1 MKKLLTVLVILLLAV
16 PASYAQFQDDAV
28 VDYNMRY
35 EIPGVPDSSQPW
47 YGVRGGGVRT
57 VRWAD
62 DMDGDGKQEILATDY
77 GNGGRVHMLEMN
89 AAGQLE
95 VVWSSPANHEQGYI
109 TSPRWVRTGD
119 LDGDGNQEIIF
130 PRLGDHRLEVW
141 ENIGDNDFGVEPAFT
156 LVDSVFVPQG
166 VGVVRLN
173 REVGEVYDF
182 DGDGK
187 DELTTVFYDQMVYV
201 LGVSGSF
208 PGFASWQLEG
218 DGEFQQGSRI
228 GAGSYWHGVP
238 ADIDGDGEVEI
249 VNHFWNFY
257 GFYHI
262 EVVGADTYE
271 YPEVGEPNGYFEF
284 MNSAGLDDIAYM
296 GVQVVDVDGDGKD
309 EIGGI
314 HYYGSP
320 YSVSL
325 VSQTTDETGLY
336 IWDSTDHAFIGENLW
351 ELAGH
356 ESGSF
361 WGIGGYDFN
370 GDGKEVLLVG
380 GAVSYDVVG
389 LEYIG
394 SDGDVLNPDNYE
406 KSIWFA
412 SAEGFE
418 GQYAFVYIDTDSL
431 GNVDTTYSELP
442 FVSKMHAGSDINQND
457 IPEVVLSYQ
466 GVTDSVETVY
476 RHWQPDSAVAG
487 AGDWV
492 VDSTTKEIA
501 YPLVIKVVEYDDG
514 TGLRD
519 LGLDVITPD
528 DYVIEQNFPN
538 PFNPSTTVRFSI
550 PTNKNVSLNVYDV
563 NGQLV
568 KRLIDN
574 QNLKKGSYEYVWN
587 GTNQAGSKV
596 ATGTYFCRLEWGNF
610 SKSIK
615 MLLVK

>member
-1 MKKLLTVLVILLLAV
+1 MLLLV

-35 EIPGVPDSSQPW
+35 VVPGVADTLQPW
-47 YGVRGGGVRT
+47 YGVTGGGIRT

-62 DMDGDGKQEILATDY
+62 DIDGDGKQEILATDY

-89 AAGQLE
+89 ASGQLE
-95 VVWSSPANHEQGYI
+95 VVWSSPAYSDQGYI

-119 LDGDGNQEIIF
+119 LDGDGTQEIIF
-130 PRLGDHRLEVW
+130 PRAGDSRVEVW
-141 ENIGDNDFGVEPAFT
+141 ENAGDNNFGDEPAFT
-156 LVDSVFVPQG
+156 MIDSSFAPQG
-166 VGVVRLN
+166 VGIVRLN

-187 DELTTVFYDQMVYV
+187 DEMTCVVYDNMVYV
-201 LGVSGSF
+201 FGVSGSF
-208 PGFASWQLEG
+208 PGFATWQLEG
-218 DGEFQQGSRI
+218 QGEFDQGGRI
-228 GAGSYWHGVP
+228 GSGSLWHGVP
-238 ADIDGDGEVEI
+238 ADIDGDGTMEI

-262 EVVGADTYE
+262 EVTGVDTYE
-271 YPEVGEPNGYFEF
+271 YPEIGTEGGYYEF
-284 MNSAGLDDIAYM
+284 TPSADGVAYM
-296 GVQVVDVDGDGKD
+296 GIQPVDVDGDGSD

-314 HYYGSP
+314 EYGNG
-320 YSVSL
+320 YVVSL
-325 VSQTTDETGLY
+325 IDHTSDETGLN
-336 IWDSTDHAFIGENLW
+336 IWDSTDYAVIGEDLW

-356 ESGSF
+356 EGGSF
-361 WGIGGYDFN
+361 WGIGAYDFN

-389 LEYIG
+389 LEYVG
-394 SDGDVLNPDNYE
+394 SDDNLLDPANYE
-406 KSIWFA
+406 KSIWFK
-412 SAEGFE
+412 SAEGLD
-418 GQYAFVYIDTDSL
+418 GQYANIFIDTDSL
-431 GNVDTTYSELP
+431 GVVDTSYSELP
-442 FVSKMHAGSDINQND
+442 FVSKMHAGSDLNGNGL
-457 IPEVVLSYQ
+457 PEVVLAYQ
-466 GVTDSVETVY
+466 GVTDSVTTHY

-492 VDSTTKEIA
+492 TDSTTKEIA

-550 PTNKNVSLNVYDV
+550 PTNKNISLNVYDV

-574 QNLKKGSYEYVWN
+574 QTMRQGSYEYVWD
-587 GTNQAGSKV
+587 GTNAAGSKV
-596 ATGTYFCRLEWGNF
+596 ASGTYFCRLEWGNF
-610 SKSIK
+610 AKSIK